1 MPKTPGRFRS
11 AGLIASLFAVS
22 CGGPG
27 DAGPSPSSRAAENLV
42 ARLDTAHFHLL
53 AGGAADSVVRSV
65 AEALEAARPRLLA
78 DLGVPA
84 TRPTT
89 VRIWQDESSFLAAL
103 EAALGQR
110 FSATGYIAGPD
121 EIRLLAVPR
130 VERNATHEFV
140 HAASLYLNPS
150 FANNPRWLWET
161 VALYENGEFVD
172 PKTLPYLAGRAF
184 PTLAQLNADPNTSQ
198 RIYDLGFVLGEFMVS
213 RVGPEGLI
221 EMIRRNGDTAA
232 VMGLSAAQF
241 EAAFAAFVTARY
253 LD

>member
-1 MPKTPGRFRS
+1 MA
-11 AGLIASLFAVS
+11 AG
-22 CGGPG
+22 CGGG
-27 DAGPSPSSRAAENLV
+27 SASPSQFAESL
-42 ARLDTAHFHLL
+42 APRLETGHFRLL
-53 AGGAADSVVRSV
+53 AGRASDAVVQGV
-65 AEALEAARPRLLA
+65 ANALEEARPRLLA
-78 DLGVPA
+78 DLAVPA
-84 TRPTT
+84 TRSTT

-110 FSATGYIAGPD
+110 FSASGYITGPD

-198 RIYDLGFVLGEFMVS
+198 RIYDLGFVLGEFIVS

-241 EAAFAAFVTARY
+241 EAAFAAFVSARY

>member
-1 MPKTPGRFRS
+1 MVT
-11 AGLIASLFAVS
+11 AWVFAAS
-22 CGGPG
+22 CGG
-27 DAGPSPSSRAAENLV
+27 GPASPSRAVENLMP
-42 ARLDTAHFHLL
+42 RLDTAHFHLL
-53 AGGAADSVVRSV
+53 AGGAPDSVLRGV
-65 AEALEAARPRLLA
+65 ADALEEARPRLLA
-78 DLGVPA
+78 DLAAPA
-84 TRPTT
+84 TRSTT

-110 FSATGYIAGPD
+110 FSASGYITGPD

-172 PKTLPYLAGRAF
+172 PKTLPYLTGRAF
-184 PTLAQLNADPNTSQ
+184 PTLAQLNADPNASQ
-198 RIYDLGFVLGEFMVS
+198 RIYDLGFVLGEFIVS

-221 EMIRRNGDTAA
+221 EMIRSNGDTTA

-241 EAAFAAFVTARY
+241 EAALAAFITARY